1 MPRWSRTSRSCC
13 RWIRRTCGRINTAR
27 AHDPTR
33 SPQGALS
40 NYKKAADEPDD
51 HAIGRSRGGLTTK
64 IHALTD
70 QREAPVA
77 VRLTAG
83 QAGDNPQ
90 LAPLLDDYAAACK
103 HQGASGRDFRLLG
116 DKAYSHPSTR
126 TELRCQ
132 KNQTHHSRA
141 QRPDRSTQGQ
151 RIDRRSPARI
161 RRRSLRAAQHRR
173 TRLQP
178 AQAVARRRDP
188 LRQIRPDLPRR
199 RPTGLRRH
207 PRPRGRHPIGR
218 HALAI
223 ASLPFLTFLAGG
235 VRRRQS

>member
-1 MPRWSRTSRSCC
+1 MRCWPRSRRCSGSTPGWPRTSRRCC
-13 RWIRRTCGRINTAR
+13 RWIRRTCGRINIAR

-70 QREAPVA
+70 PREAPVA

-83 QAGDNPQ
+83 QAGDNPH
-90 LAPLLDDYAAACK
+90 LLPLLDDYAAACK
-103 HQGASGRDFRLLG
+103 QQGASGRDFRLLG

-126 TELRCQ
+126 TELR
-132 KNQTHHSRA
+132 SRRIKHTIP
-141 QRPDRSTQGQ
+141 QRSDQIARRKAKGSTGG
-151 RIDRRSPARI
+151 RPPKI

-173 TRLQP
+173 ARLQP

-188 LRQIRPDLPRR
+188 LRHDLPRR
-199 RPTGLRRH
+199 RPTGLCSHSRT
-207 PRPRGRHPIGR
+207 RGR
-218 HALAI
+218 
-223 ASLPFLTFLAGG
+223 
-235 VRRRQS
+235 Q